1 MTRKMLLIAGVAGL
15 ALTSPAAADKG
26 GRGGDK
32 PQQAA
37 PAQDGEQQAQRAER
51 PQRQERQQQRAE
63 RPQRQERQ
71 QAQRAERPQQAERH
85 MQRQER
91 PQRADRQPQR
101 IERQERRVERQ
112 ERRVERPQRAER
124 QQRIERQ
131 ERRAE
136 RPARIEREQ
145 RVERQDRRVE
155 RQQRIERQSQRETF
169 RPHREARQQQRAE
182 RRVAERTLA
191 PFRDENRT
199 ATRVDRRD
207 FRPVVALNPVR
218 EMRQM
223 KPFKTKFDRRAVS
236 IGDRIGDRNFDSRSW
251 SPVPTYVASRYVDT
265 RDYYYRYDDDF
276 GSVYRINRNDGYIRS
291 QYPLFGGY
299 GIGDPWPAT
308 YYSSYVP
315 QGYQDYYYDTPD
327 YYYRND
333 GYGIYQVD
341 SSTQLITALV
351 ALLGG
356 QGFGIGQALPASYDA
371 YNVPLDYRDRYADSD
386 DSWYRYGDGYIYQ
399 VDPGNRR
406 IAARY
411 PLYTDDYYVGE
422 AWPSAYPD
430 YNVPYSYQSTY
441 YDTPQYQYRY
451 ADGGIY
457 QVDPNNQVILAL
469 VALLSSDKFAVGQA
483 MPAGYGMYNVPLDYR
498 DRYAD
503 SDSQWYR
510 YANGNVYQVDPRSG
524 LIEEAYPIYT

>member
-26 GRGGDK
+26 GNRGGDK

-37 PAQDGEQQAQRAER
+37 AQDGGEQAQRAER
-51 PQRQERQQQRAE
+51 PQRQERQQTQRAEGPE

-71 QAQRAERPQQAERH
+71 QVQRQERPQQAERQT
-85 MQRQER
+85 QRQER
-91 PQRADRQPQR
+91 PQQAERQMQRMERPQRVERQMQRQERRVERPAR

-112 ERRVERPQRAER
+112 ERR
-124 QQRIERQ
+124 ID
-131 ERRAE
+131 
-136 RPARIEREQ
+136 REPQ
-145 RVERQDRRVE
+145 RVERQERRVE
-155 RQQRIERQSQRETF
+155 RQQRVERQPQRDTF
-169 RPHREARQQQRAE
+169 RPQQVERQQQRIERRAE
-182 RRVAERTLA
+182 RNLA

-199 ATRVDRRD
+199 ATRLDRGD
-207 FRPVVALNPVR
+207 FTPQAALNPVR
-218 EMRQM
+218 DMRPM
-223 KPFKTKFDRRAVS
+223 KPFKAKFDDRRALT
-236 IGDRIGDRNFDSRSW
+236 IGDRIRDTQSW
-251 SPVPTYVASRYVDT
+251 SPVPAYVANNYVDT
-265 RDYYYRYDDDF
+265 RDFYYRYDDDF
-276 GSVYRINRNDGYIRS
+276 GSIYRINRNDGYIAS

-315 QGYQDYYYDTPD
+315 LGYRDLYYDTPD

-356 QGFGIGQALPASYDA
+356 QGFGIGQTLPASYGA
-371 YNVPLDYRDRYADSD
+371 YNLPLDYRASYQDSD
-386 DSWYRYGDGYIYQ
+386 DSYYRYGDGFIYQ
-399 VDPGNRR
+399 VDPGSRR

-430 YNVPYSYQSTY
+430 YNVPYGYQSTY

-457 QVDPNNQVILAL
+457 QVDPNNQMILAL
-469 VALLSSDKFAVGQA
+469 VALLSGDQFAVGQA

-503 SDSQWYR
+503 SDNEWYR

>member
-26 GRGGDK
+26 GNRGGDK
-32 PQQAA
+32 PEQAA
-37 PAQDGEQQAQRAER
+37 AQDGGEQTQRAER
-51 PQRQERQQQRAE
+51 PQRQERQERQQVQRQE

-71 QAQRAERPQQAERH
+71 QVQRQERPQQAERQ

-91 PQRADRQPQR
+91 PQRAERQMQRAERPQR
-101 IERQERRVERQ
+101 ADRQ
-112 ERRVERPQRAER
+112 ERRVERPQRADR

-169 RPHREARQQQRAE
+169 RPQREARQQQR
-182 RRVAERTLA
+182 AERTLA

-199 ATRVDRRD
+199 ATRLDRRD
-207 FRPVVALNPVR
+207 FRPAATLNPAR
-218 EMRQM
+218 EMRAM
-223 KPFKTKFDRRAVS
+223 KPFKTKFDRRALS
-236 IGDRIGDRNFDSRSW
+236 IGDRIVDTRSW
-251 SPVPTYVASRYVDT
+251 SPVPAYVANNYVDT
-265 RDYYYRYDDDF
+265 RDYYYRYDDDY
-276 GSVYRINRNDGYIRS
+276 GSIYRINRNDGYIRS

-315 QGYQDYYYDTPD
+315 LGYQNYYYDTPD

-351 ALLGG
+351 ALLSG

-430 YNVPYSYQSTY
+430 YNVPDNYRSTF

-469 VALLSSDKFAVGQA
+469 VALLSGDQFAIGQA

-503 SDSQWYR
+503 SDNQWYR